1 MMMEKNDMLPAGQM
15 LAVLDN
21 APVAILVSGIDNHE
35 VIYRNKQAE
44 KFFPQAPGRAVI
56 KCYEAAGRS
65 TPCPYCKTDNLSN
78 EENLVHRFRYPKDN
92 RVYQRRGKIMNL
104 GGQSVRIEYIL
115 DITEVQ
121 KEKETATAYKEEL
134 EKTNERMQFIINAV
148 PGGIAIYKVS
158 DVLETV
164 YFSDGVPELTGYTV
178 EEYKKSVD
186 EDTFKLVY
194 HEDKAKL
201 LEKAREAIETHQMV
215 SAEFRKKHKDGHIV
229 WIRAQAKWIGEEK
242 GAPLLHCVFQN
253 ISDLKDAQF
262 EMNHLV
268 NSIPGGIASYCIERG
283 SFIPTYF
290 SDGVAELSGHTRAE
304 MEEMIRGNAFN
315 IIYEADRERVAE
327 KMEAALMSGESLDV
341 SYRMRH
347 KNGNLVWIHLNGQ
360 RIGPLSDSTRFY
372 AVFTG
377 MTAECQLF
385 ESIAD
390 ETVDGIYVIDQKT
403 YDLLYMN
410 EPFELFGRE
419 ANFGGRKC
427 YEALRE
433 ESAPCSSCPLNHYGA
448 DGKEHPL
455 ELDISDHSY
464 CTRFKE
470 ADWNGIPAYVE
481 YLRDVT
487 EEVRSRKEK
496 ERLEA
501 YFQTVVK
508 YLPGGVAVIRYEKS
522 GKLVPE
528 FLSEGFVAMTGR
540 TETEMLQ
547 IYQEDMTGGI
557 YPDDEER
564 VRSFIQ
570 NYIETEN
577 GPCEVVYRM
586 MRSDGTSLW
595 VKNILSVIRSEGGEK
610 IIYAGYIDI
619 TKEQKEKEH
628 LRSQY
633 SEMLMQHYRESGP
646 NVLIV
651 GHCNIT
657 QNQMLEVIDYTDSD
671 MLHTYGKARS
681 GFYAGLAGLV
691 SDEIDE
697 RQFGDIFYNEPSI
710 LAYRQ
715 GRTELSGD
723 YYIELPREDHGRYA
737 RFVVKMVETPDTG
750 DITGILSVTDVTEET
765 ISNRIINRLSYSNYD
780 TIVKVDLSNDCY
792 EVLAGQITSE
802 KNQDAPGHRGSHSAC
817 LLYMLEK
824 QVAAKDQ
831 KHMAE
836 LMNPEYMLGRLS
848 ASGVYTFSYS
858 IQNQEGHVLDKS
870 MTISPV
876 DLRLKRVCLAITDVT
891 DILAAERQSQIAL
904 EKALGLA
911 KEASYAKSAFLTSM
925 SHDIRTPMNAIMG
938 MTTLALAQMDHQDK
952 VEDCLKKIEL
962 SSKHLLSLINDIL
975 DMSKIESHKITLNQT
990 EISLKEMVSQVSA
1003 IIQSRSQDAGND
1015 LKFRVKEISH
1025 PYFYGDALRIN
1036 QILINIL
1043 GNAVKFTPEGGTVE
1057 LSVEEIPPV
1066 RDSSHVRIRFT
1077 VRDTGIGMPE
1087 EFLEHVFEPFARSQG
1102 VGCVEGTGLGL
1113 SITKGLVDLM
1123 GGQITA
1129 TSSPGQ
1135 GTCFCVELEFEPS
1148 PHEHGSGEKDEGDG
1162 APRYETA
1169 LEGTNFLVVEDN
1181 VLNSEILCELLKL
1194 CGARTDARP
1203 DGLLGVQAFADH
1215 PPGTYDAVLMDIQMP
1230 RMNGYDASR
1239 AIRALNREDAK
1250 TIPIVAMTANA
1261 FTEDIL
1267 ASKEAGMDA
1276 HIAKPVDVK
1285 VLWNTLIHVLRS

>member
-1 MMMEKNDMLPAGQM
+1 MMTEENGILPAEQM
-15 LAVLDN
+15 LTVLDN

-44 KFFPQAPGRAVI
+44 KFFPQAPGRAGI

-65 TPCPYCKTDNLSN
+65 TPCPYCKTDNLT
-78 EENLVHRFRYPKDN
+78 EEETLVHRFRFPKDN
-92 RVYQRRGKIMNL
+92 RVYQRRGKITNL
-104 GGQSVRIEYIL
+104 GGQPVRIEYIL

-121 KEKETATAYKEEL
+121 REKENATAYKEEL
-134 EKTNERMQFIINAV
+134 EKTNERMQFIINTV

-158 DVLETV
+158 DIFETV
-164 YFSDGVPELTGYTV
+164 YFSEGVPDLTGFTI
-178 EEYKKSVD
+178 EEYRKSID
-186 EDTFKLVY
+186 EDTFQLIY
-194 HEDKAKL
+194 YEDKAKL
-201 LEKAREAIETHQMV
+201 LETAREAIKTHRMV
-215 SAEFRKKHKDGHIV
+215 SAEFRKKHKDGHLV
-229 WIRAQAKWIGEEK
+229 WIRAQAKWIGDEE
-242 GAPLLHCVFQN
+242 GYPLLHCVFQN

-268 NSIPGGIASYCIERG
+268 NSIPGGIASYRIEKG
-283 SFIPTYF
+283 CFIPTYF
-290 SDGVAELSGHTRAE
+290 SDGVAELSGHTRSE
-304 MEEMIRGNAFN
+304 MDEMVKGDAFN
-315 IIYEADRERVAE
+315 IIYEADRERVAQLAI
-327 KMEAALMSGESLDV
+327 AALMSGECLNV

-347 KNGNLVWIHLNGQ
+347 KNGNLVWIHLNGR
-360 RIGPLSDSTRFY
+360 RIGPMSDSTRFY

-377 MTAECQLF
+377 MTAESRLF

-390 ETVDGIYVIDQKT
+390 EMADGLYVIDQQT
-403 YDLLYMN
+403 YDILYIN
-410 EPFELFGRE
+410 EPFELFRRE

-427 YEALRE
+427 YEALRG
-433 ESAPCSSCPLNHYGA
+433 ESAPCTRCPLKSHGA
-448 DGKEHPL
+448 DGKEHIL
-455 ELDISDHSY
+455 ELDITDHSY
-464 CTRFKE
+464 CARFKE

-496 ERLEA
+496 VRLEA

-508 YLPGGVAVIRYEKS
+508 YMPGGVAVIRYEKS
-522 GKLVPE
+522 GELIPE

-540 TETEMLQ
+540 TEAELLQ
-547 IYQEDMTGGI
+547 IYQKEVTGGI
-557 YPDDEER
+557 YPDDKER

-586 MRSDGTSLW
+586 MRSDGTYLW
-595 VKNILSVIRSEGGEK
+595 VKNTLSVIRSDGGEK

-657 QNQMLEVIDYTDSD
+657 QNRMLEVIDYTDSD
-671 MLHTYGKARS
+671 MLDTYGKARS
-681 GFYAGLAGLV
+681 GFYAGLAGLI
-691 SDEIDE
+691 SDEIEE

-710 LAYRQ
+710 LAYRH
-715 GRTELSGD
+715 GRKELSGD
-723 YYIELPREDHGRYA
+723 YYIELPSEGHGRYA
-737 RFVVKMVETPDTG
+737 RFLVKMVETPDTG

-765 ISNRIINRLSYSNYD
+765 ISNRIVNRLSYSNYD
-780 TIVKVDLSNDCY
+780 TIVKVDLSNDRY

-836 LMNPEYMLGRLS
+836 MMDPEYMLERLS
-848 ASGVYTFSYS
+848 ASGMYTFSYS
-858 IQNQEGHVLDKS
+858 IQDRDDHVLDKS

-904 EKALGLA
+904 EKALELA
-911 KEASYAKSAFLTSM
+911 KEASCAKSAFLTSM

-938 MTTLALAQMDHQDK
+938 MTTLALAQLDQQDK

-990 EISLKEMVSQVSA
+990 EISLNEMVSQVSA
-1003 IIQSRSQDAGND
+1003 IIQSRSQDAGNN
-1015 LKFRVKEISH
+1015 LNFRVDGISH
-1025 PYFYGDALRIN
+1025 PYFYGDALRVN

-1057 LSVEEIPPV
+1057 LSAEEIPPV
-1066 RDSSHVRIRFT
+1066 RDSSHIRIRFT
-1077 VRDTGIGMPE
+1077 IRDTGIGMSQ
-1087 EFLEHVFEPFARSQG
+1087 EFLEHIFEPFARSRG
-1102 VGCVEGTGLGL
+1102 VDNVEGTGLGL

-1123 GGQITA
+1123 GGQITVN
-1129 TSSPGQ
+1129 SSPGQ
-1135 GTCFCVELEFEPS
+1135 GTCFCVELEFAPT
-1148 PHEHGSGEKDEGDG
+1148 PHEHGSKEQVEGAG
-1162 APRYETA
+1162 APRHETA

-1181 VLNSEILCELLKL
+1181 LLNAEILCELLKL
-1194 CGARTDARP
+1194 CGAQAEVQP
-1203 DGLLGVQAFADH
+1203 DGLLGVQAFTDH
-1215 PPGTYDAVLMDIQMP
+1215 PPGTYDAILMDIQMP
-1230 RMNGYDASR
+1230 RMNGYEASR
-1239 AIRALNREDAK
+1239 TIRALNREDAK

-1267 ASKEAGMDA
+1267 ASKEAGMNA

-1285 VLWNTLIHVLRS
+1285 VLWNTLIHVL